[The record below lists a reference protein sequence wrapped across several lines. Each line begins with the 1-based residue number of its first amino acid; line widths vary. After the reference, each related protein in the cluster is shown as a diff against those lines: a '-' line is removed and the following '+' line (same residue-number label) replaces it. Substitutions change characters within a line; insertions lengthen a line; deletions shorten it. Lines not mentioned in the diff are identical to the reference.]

1 MRHVPI
7 CGYNYDPPAPE
18 PKDEFIIG
26 ERYAPA
32 VLPEQRPKVKNVHVV
47 LLHISNS
54 FLNFPPLFRLRL

>member
-32 VLPEQRPKVKNVHVV
+32 VLPEQRPKVTMCMSSYY
-47 LLHISNS
+47 I
-54 FLNFPPLFRLRL
+54 FPTAF